1 MTAVIYARYS
11 SDNQREESIEGQI
24 RECTAYAEKNGITI
38 VKHYI
43 DRAISAKTDNRP
55 EFQQMIKDSDK
66 KLFDIVLVWKL
77 DRFARNRYDSARY
90 KTQLKKNG
98 VKLMSATE
106 IISEGPEGIILESVL
121 EGYAEYYSADLAEKV
136 VRGQT
141 ENILKGRCNG
151 GRGTFGYTLDS
162 ERKFHIDPLIS
173 PFVLES
179 FKKYNEGSTMKE
191 IRDWLNENGI
201 KNPVGGAFTYNSVE
215 HMLKNRRY
223 IGELKFRDVVVP
235 DAIPPI
241 IPLEL
246 FEDVQEKIAKNK
258 KAPARR
264 KAEDDYLLTTKLF
277 CGYCGALMFGESGTS
292 RTGEVHRYYKCATA
306 KKHKGCKKKTVRKQ
320 WLEDLVVN
328 QTMQLVKDD
337 AAMESIIA
345 KVMELQNKENTNIPL
360 YKKQLR
366 DAESGIQNMLNAIQ
380 AGILTSSTKERLE
393 QLEETKRELEA
404 RIAEE
409 KLAKPKVTEEFIRF
423 WLLRFRKLDMSL
435 KDQRQALVDTFINAI
450 YLYDDK
456 VLITFNYKEGTQTV
470 TFGEA
475 TEVASEG
482 NGSDLDCF
490 TAPENAVKSK
500 DFMAFLFCKPWVHG
514 FCTVFARSVF
524 SMSNQKIAG
533 RQLML
538 DLLLAFH
545 RLLFGGKALPF
556 VSALAV
562 LVLIGVLFFN
572 FFLQFSI
579 AVVMIRAGIKCAKSI
594 LHKAAMRFLHG
605 GGRHIMYVDW
615 EYYKIFYYV
624 AKYQNFTK
632 AARVLGN
639 NQPNITH
646 SMNRLESQLNCV
658 LFIRSN
664 RGVTLTPEGEMLYSR
679 IASAAVQIQ
688 DAEEELSASATLEHG
703 TISISATETALNI
716 YLSKKLRDFH
726 TEYPGIRLRISN
738 HSTPQAVQA
747 VKNGEVDFAI
757 VSTPA
762 EIESGLK
769 MVELKPFYEVLVGGR
784 TFTALASQSLTLKEL
799 RSYPLIS
806 LSDESVT
813 RSLYRQFF
821 LDHGAVLKPD
831 TEAATTDQMLTLV
844 KSELGLAFV
853 PEPMA
858 RDGLERGE
866 LVQLH
871 LQEIIPTRS
880 ICLVYDRHRPLN
892 TAARKFQQMLTKA
905 DPPRPAASKQTES
918 ISFVSQ

>member
-1 MTAVIYARYS
+1 M
-11 SDNQREESIEGQI
+11 SD
-24 RECTAYAEKNGITI
+24 
-38 VKHYI
+38 
-43 DRAISAKTDNRP
+43 
-55 EFQQMIKDSDK
+55 
-66 KLFDIVLVWKL
+66 
-77 DRFARNRYDSARY
+77 
-90 KTQLKKNG
+90 
-98 VKLMSATE
+98 
-106 IISEGPEGIILESVL
+106 
-121 EGYAEYYSADLAEKV
+121 
-136 VRGQT
+136 
-141 ENILKGRCNG
+141 
-151 GRGTFGYTLDS
+151 
-162 ERKFHIDPLIS
+162 
-173 PFVLES
+173 
-179 FKKYNEGSTMKE
+179 
-191 IRDWLNENGI
+191 
-201 KNPVGGAFTYNSVE
+201 
-215 HMLKNRRY
+215 
-223 IGELKFRDVVVP
+223 
-235 DAIPPI
+235 
-241 IPLEL
+241 
-246 FEDVQEKIAKNK
+246 QE
-258 KAPARR
+258 
-264 KAEDDYLLTTKLF
+264 
-277 CGYCGALMFGESGTS
+277 
-292 RTGEVHRYYKCATA
+292 
-306 KKHKGCKKKTVRKQ
+306 
-320 WLEDLVVN
+320 
-328 QTMQLVKDD
+328 
-337 AAMESIIA
+337 
-345 KVMELQNKENTNIPL
+345 
-360 YKKQLR
+360 
-366 DAESGIQNMLNAIQ
+366 
-380 AGILTSSTKERLE
+380 
-393 QLEETKRELEA
+393 
-404 RIAEE
+404 
-409 KLAKPKVTEEFIRF
+409 
-423 WLLRFRKLDMSL
+423 
-435 KDQRQALVDTFINAI
+435 
-450 YLYDDK
+450 
-456 VLITFNYKEGTQTV
+456 
-470 TFGEA
+470 
-475 TEVASEG
+475 
-482 NGSDLDCF
+482 
-490 TAPENAVKSK
+490 
-500 DFMAFLFCKPWVHG
+500 
-514 FCTVFARSVF
+514 
-524 SMSNQKIAG
+524 IAG

-545 RLLFGGKALPF
+545 RLLFGGKALSF
-556 VSALAV
+556 VAALAV

-572 FFLQFSI
+572 FLLQFSI

-858 RDGLERGE
+858 RDSLERGE

-905 DPPRPAASKQTES
+905 DPPRPAKSKQTES